1 MAGGTYLAARLRT
14 WFKAPAGEEDCSLWR
29 IIPSRI
35 FTMSQGFQRSG
46 CDVRELMCIGAKPP
60 FDHPHIFI
68 DMGGDN
74 EAICSYCSTRF
85 VYDDDNSR
93 RVRPARM

>member
-1 MAGGTYLAARLRT
+1 MADHSIAHFHNEPGVPTIRV
-14 WFKAPAGEEDCSLWR
+14 
-29 IIPSRI
+29 
-35 FTMSQGFQRSG
+35 Q
-46 CDVRELMCIGAKPP
+46 VRELMCIGAKPP

-85 VYDDDNSR
+85 VYDDTIPGVCVPPECELADQ
-93 RVRPARM
+93 